1 MIKKVELKNVMS
13 HEHTVVEFGR
23 GVNAIVG
30 PNGSGKSS
38 IIDSIIFALVG
49 GCVRGEETVRAELS
63 NMVRVGSTKASIAVE
78 FEISGK
84 CYRVERTITTSLE
97 EAQSQFILKECTGQL
112 IAHGKD
118 SFCNKMS
125 ELLGLKNLKVLSYTL
140 VARQGHLSDF
150 IDSEPSKRA
159 EMILDLLGMAWL
171 DKAKETLGRALR
183 GLEIEVALL
192 EKEEER
198 LRKLEAERAQLR
210 KRVEEL
216 ENKEKSALNKVEELE
231 KKTETLKKE
240 VEEYRSLWTSLDKL
254 RAYERYKREIET
266 LESEVEELKRKL
278 KKLAPFREAK
288 ELVERGLSY
297 YVTVN
302 NRVRTI
308 EDLLKKAEDRLK
320 SLLGNSTLSD
330 VEKEVEELRKLEED
344 LVHKYKE
351 LSAEEKLLSAT
362 LQAGLSGDKCP
373 LCGSPL
379 NEERKKHMIETHI
392 TRLKELREELPK
404 VKMSLEEITARRRR
418 LENVLREVA
427 DISREAER
435 LKQDLDN
442 AQKELKSF
450 LERYNELASKLGFPK
465 AESFVDCKLKEIAKL
480 VEEAEEIEKLLARKL
495 GSLESLRLAISQ
507 FSAEELSKVY
517 DILKSKGLSPEELEK
532 KYLELN
538 NSYESMSR
546 ELGRAK
552 EELSL
557 IRGELNALRSQL
569 SAKETELNKLRDTVK
584 SLEVKKKVVKIA
596 SRLHEDYLG
605 KSGQL
610 SKVVLESFRKNFVTT
625 VNDVLTKLNRDFLI
639 DLGKDLEIYVK
650 RGGQSLSIS
659 SLSGGEK
666 TMLAIVSRMAL
677 ASMISGKRV
686 SALILDE
693 PTEYLDVE
701 VRKTVF

>member
-231 KKTETLKKE
+231 KKT
-240 VEEYRSLWTSLDKL
+240 
-254 RAYERYKREIET
+254 
-266 LESEVEELKRKL
+266 
-278 KKLAPFREAK
+278 
-288 ELVERGLSY
+288 
-297 YVTVN
+297 
-302 NRVRTI
+302 
-308 EDLLKKAEDRLK
+308 
-320 SLLGNSTLSD
+320 
-330 VEKEVEELRKLEED
+330 
-344 LVHKYKE
+344 
-351 LSAEEKLLSAT
+351 
-362 LQAGLSGDKCP
+362 
-373 LCGSPL
+373 
-379 NEERKKHMIETHI
+379 
-392 TRLKELREELPK
+392 
-404 VKMSLEEITARRRR
+404 
-418 LENVLREVA
+418 
-427 DISREAER
+427 
-435 LKQDLDN
+435 
-442 AQKELKSF
+442 
-450 LERYNELASKLGFPK
+450 
-465 AESFVDCKLKEIAKL
+465 
-480 VEEAEEIEKLLARKL
+480 
-495 GSLESLRLAISQ
+495 
-507 FSAEELSKVY
+507 
-517 DILKSKGLSPEELEK
+517 
-532 KYLELN
+532 
-538 NSYESMSR
+538 
-546 ELGRAK
+546 
-552 EELSL
+552 
-557 IRGELNALRSQL
+557 
-569 SAKETELNKLRDTVK
+569 
-584 SLEVKKKVVKIA
+584 
-596 SRLHEDYLG
+596 
-605 KSGQL
+605 
-610 SKVVLESFRKNFVTT
+610 
-625 VNDVLTKLNRDFLI
+625 
-639 DLGKDLEIYVK
+639 
-650 RGGQSLSIS
+650 
-659 SLSGGEK
+659 
-666 TMLAIVSRMAL
+666 
-677 ASMISGKRV
+677 
-686 SALILDE
+686 
-693 PTEYLDVE
+693 
-701 VRKTVF
+701 